1 MRTARAGIEGPTGPG
16 PPRSRLIVPVI
27 ALAAAFS
34 LAIGWYE
41 LLGMGEWH
49 QYLEYDDGVWF
60 GTAVR
65 LAHGVLP
72 YRSFVDDQPPGVPVL
87 MLPFALWSR
96 SVGTRTAFA
105 WARLAVPLVETVGV
119 LALGWAVRH
128 RGALTTAIACGV
140 MAVYPLCLIDQR
152 TVMLEP
158 FCAMFCLLGLAA
170 AFQGNHLSGRT
181 GRLALA
187 GACFGLAGACK
198 AFALLPFV
206 VVVVALLASAARRR
220 LVPFLCGTA
229 VSFALVC
236 GPFLVLAPAAFVHD
250 VVVTQFA
257 RTGVS
262 EPSLYDRLASLIGS
276 PPSSVPSGLSDHHDR
291 ELAVVLAVLI
301 GALVV
306 GSYTIGR
313 AWSRGAR
320 GRHVSNTVLVGDGD
334 ARFMPLDAT
343 AVAIAVV
350 TGTGLAEPAA
360 YYYHYAAFF
369 GPFLALM
376 LGLAGGRLGRRVPRL
391 LSFCALAV
399 LVVGAV
405 HAVQTVRASPGGLP
419 NVALIDRLV
428 PPGAC
433 VLGDDAPTLVLSDR
447 FSSATPGCTAVTDA
461 FGTTIS
467 EDGGYPASSPEGHSA
482 KVVAVWLDALRH
494 SDYVVLA
501 LGFQERRIP
510 WDAPALRGYLGSH
523 FQALTSSGDIGL
535 RRRAPS

>member
-181 GRLALA
+181 GWRWRAPASVWPALVRRSH
-187 GACFGLAGACK
+187 CSPSSWSWWPCWRRR
-198 AFALLPFV
+198 P
-206 VVVVALLASAARRR
+206 VAASCPSSAARR
-220 LVPFLCGTA
+220 
-229 VSFALVC
+229 
-236 GPFLVLAPAAFVHD
+236 
-250 VVVTQFA
+250 
-257 RTGVS
+257 
-262 EPSLYDRLASLIGS
+262 
-276 PPSSVPSGLSDHHDR
+276 
-291 ELAVVLAVLI
+291 
-301 GALVV
+301 
-306 GSYTIGR
+306 
-313 AWSRGAR
+313 
-320 GRHVSNTVLVGDGD
+320 
-334 ARFMPLDAT
+334 
-343 AVAIAVV
+343 
-350 TGTGLAEPAA
+350 
-360 YYYHYAAFF
+360 
-369 GPFLALM
+369 
-376 LGLAGGRLGRRVPRL
+376 
-391 LSFCALAV
+391 
-399 LVVGAV
+399 
-405 HAVQTVRASPGGLP
+405 
-419 NVALIDRLV
+419 
-428 PPGAC
+428 
-433 VLGDDAPTLVLSDR
+433 
-447 FSSATPGCTAVTDA
+447 
-461 FGTTIS
+461 
-467 EDGGYPASSPEGHSA
+467 
-482 KVVAVWLDALRH
+482 
-494 SDYVVLA
+494 
-501 LGFQERRIP
+501 
-510 WDAPALRGYLGSH
+510 
-523 FQALTSSGDIGL
+523 
-535 RRRAPS
+535 

>member
-1 MRTARAGIEGPTGPG
+1 
-16 PPRSRLIVPVI
+16 
-27 ALAAAFS
+27 
-34 LAIGWYE
+34 
-41 LLGMGEWH
+41 MGEWH

-119 LALGWAVRH
+119 LALGWTVRH

-170 AFQGNHLSGRT
+170 VFQGDHLSGRT
-181 GRLALA
+181 GRLAVA

-206 VVVVALLASAARRR
+206 VVVVALLGSAARRR
-220 LVPFLCGTA
+220 LVPFLAGTA

-262 EPSLYDRLASLIGS
+262 EPSLYDRLASLVGS

-313 AWSRGAR
+313 AWPRGAR
-320 GRHVSNTVLVGDGD
+320 GRHIRITDAVGESD
-334 ARFMPLDAT
+334 ARFTPLDAT
-343 AVAIAVV
+343 AVAIAVA

-376 LGLAGGRLGRRVPRL
+376 LGLAGGRLGRRVPRV

-433 VLGDDAPTLVLSDR
+433 VLGDDAPTLVLSGR

-467 EDGGYPASSPEGHSA
+467 SDGGYPASSPEGHSA

-523 FQALTSSGDIGL
+523 FQALTSSGDIVL